1 MSEVKV
7 NKISPR
13 SGTDVTL
20 GDASDTFTL
29 PASATIQV
37 ASSGEIDIASG
48 ATLDVNG
55 TLDVTG
61 ATVTG
66 LSAGITHS
74 SFWHL
79 TSSFTGDVNPI
90 ASNLSEMSY
99 GGYTRLGSAMT
110 ESSGVFTFPETG
122 IWLITFKPSIYSAA
136 GYDIAVVGGN
146 VNTTENDGSS
156 WNEAWWTYGN
166 AHVKSGSIVYAGVP
180 PISIQ
185 FDVTDTSTHKVSF
198 KIQDNGNSTNFTVQG
213 DSNAYATY
221 MTFLRLGD
229 T

>member
-1 MSEVKV
+1 MSSEVKA
-7 NKISPR
+7 NKLSPAT
-13 SGTDVTL
+13 GTDVTL

-29 PASATIQV
+29 PA
-37 ASSGEIDIASG
+37 SGEIDIASG

-74 SFWHL
+74 SLWHL
-79 TSSFTGDVNPI
+79 TSSFTSAVNPI

-99 GGYTRLGSAMT
+99 GGYARLGSAMT

-122 IWLITFKPSIYSAA
+122 IWFITFKPLIYAVD
-136 GYDIAVVGGN
+136 GTDIHASGGN
-146 VNTTENDGSS
+146 INTTVNDGSS
-156 WNEAWWTYGN
+156 WVGIGWTYGS
-166 AHVKSGSIVYAGVP
+166 AHVQSGSNVDTGVP
-180 PISIQ
+180 AISVQ

-198 KIQDNGNSTNFTVQG
+198 CIQDTGYSTNQVTQG
-213 DSNAYATY
+213 DSNVYATY

>member
-13 SGTDVTL
+13 SGTDVAL

-66 LSAGITHS
+66 LSAITHS

-122 IWLITFKPSIYSAA
+122 IWLITFKPSMYAA
-136 GYDIAVVGGN
+136 DGTNIHAVGGN
-146 VNTTENDGSS
+146 INTTVNDGSS
-156 WNEAWWTYGN
+156 WVGIGWTYGS
-166 AHVKSGSIVYAGVP
+166 AHVITGSIVYAGVP
-180 PISIQ
+180 PISVQ

-198 KIQDNGNSTNFTVQG
+198 KIQDTGYSTTTVQG

>member
-1 MSEVKV
+1 MSSEVKA
-7 NKISPR
+7 NKLSPAT
-13 SGTDVTL
+13 GTDVTL

-29 PASATIQV
+29 PA
-37 ASSGEIDIASG
+37 SGEIDIASG

-79 TSSFTGDVNPI
+79 TSSFTGAVDPI

-99 GGYTRLGSAMT
+99 GGYARLGSAMT

-122 IWLITFKPSIYSAA
+122 IWLITFKPSMYSADGTA
-136 GYDIAVVGGN
+136 IHAVGGN
-146 VNTTENDGSS
+146 INTTVNDGSS
-156 WNEAWWTYGN
+156 WIGIGWTYGS
-166 AHVKSGSIVYAGVP
+166 AHVQSGSIVYAGVP
-180 PISIQ
+180 PISVQ

-198 KIQDNGNSTNFTVQG
+198 KIQDTGYSTTTVQG
-213 DSNAYATY
+213 DSNVYATY

>member
-1 MSEVKV
+1 MSSEVKA
-7 NKISPR
+7 NKLSPAT
-13 SGTDVTL
+13 GTDVTL

-29 PASATIQV
+29 PSSA
-37 ASSGEIDIASG
+37 EIDIASG

-66 LSAGITHS
+66 LSTGITHS

-79 TSSFTGDVNPI
+79 TSTFTGDANPI

-99 GGYTRLGSAMT
+99 GGYARLGSAMT

-122 IWLITFKPSIYSAA
+122 IWLITFKPLIYAVD
-136 GYDIAVVGGN
+136 GTDIHASGGN
-146 VNTTENDGSS
+146 INTTEDDGSS
-156 WNEAWWTYGN
+156 WSESWWTYGS
-166 AHVKSGSIVYAGVP
+166 AHVQSGSNVDAGVP
-180 PISIQ
+180 AISVQ

-198 KIQDNGNSTNFTVQG
+198 RIQDTGYSTNQATQG